1 MAKDTYKAT
10 ERRLYALPIL
20 REKLQED
27 KEKLEEIRTHG
38 TPQHSK
44 GIVRYS
50 RTGIRL
56 SPEEILDGIIK
67 DMEATIAAD
76 QYEIDTVEK
85 ALSHVK
91 DDPFYSAIE
100 AKYFEGLDDEDVAE
114 DLNCGTT
121 QLILSRLVDTF
132 ISKISL
138 TMLPVPN
145 PHNTACVLSWEE
157 ARRWQS
163 RSSGY
168 SSS

>member
-1 MAKDTYKAT
+1 MGKNTWPDWDELIQKAVNAGRIQGAAMAKDTYKAT

-56 SPEEILDGIIK
+56 SPEEILDGVIK
-67 DMEATIAAD
+67 DLEATIASD
-76 QYEIDTVEK
+76 QYEIEIVER
-85 ALSHVK
+85 ALDHIKS
-91 DDPFYSAIE
+91 DPFYLSIE
-100 AKYFEGLDDEDVAE
+100 EKYFKGLDDEDIAK

-121 QLILSRLVDTF
+121 QLWKQRGRL
-132 ISKISL
+132 L
-138 TMLPVPN
+138 RAL
-145 PHNTACVLSWEE
+145 AVLLYGSQ
-157 ARRWQS
+157 AAS
-163 RSSGY
+163 
-168 SSS
+168 

>member
-1 MAKDTYKAT
+1 MCGAA
-10 ERRLYALPIL
+10 
-20 REKLQED
+20 
-27 KEKLEEIRTHG
+27 LEEIRTHG

-121 QLILSRLVDTF
+121 QLWKQRGRLVRALAVF
-132 ISKISL
+132 LYGSQAA
-138 TMLPVPN
+138 M
-145 PHNTACVLSWEE
+145 
-157 ARRWQS
+157 
-163 RSSGY
+163 
-168 SSS
+168 

>member
-10 ERRLYALPIL
+10 ERRLYAPPPFSE
-20 REKLQED
+20 RKLQED

-76 QYEIDTVEK
+76 ST
-85 ALSHVK
+85 
-91 DDPFYSAIE
+91 
-100 AKYFEGLDDEDVAE
+100 
-114 DLNCGTT
+114 
-121 QLILSRLVDTF
+121 R
-132 ISKISL
+132 
-138 TMLPVPN
+138 
-145 PHNTACVLSWEE
+145 
-157 ARRWQS
+157 
-163 RSSGY
+163 
-168 SSS
+168 

>member
-1 MAKDTYKAT
+1 MGKNTWPDWDELIQKAVNAGRIQGAAMAKDTYKAT

-85 ALSHVK
+85 ALAHVK

-121 QLILSRLVDTF
+121 QLWKQRGRLVRALAVF
-132 ISKISL
+132 LYGSQAA
-138 TMLPVPN
+138 M
-145 PHNTACVLSWEE
+145 
-157 ARRWQS
+157 
-163 RSSGY
+163 
-168 SSS
+168 

>member
-1 MAKDTYKAT
+1 MGKNTWPDWDELIQKAVNAGRIQGAAMAKDTYKAT

-20 REKLQED
+20 
-27 KEKLEEIRTHG
+27 
-38 TPQHSK
+38 HSK

-121 QLILSRLVDTF
+121 QLWKQRGRLVRALAVF
-132 ISKISL
+132 LYGSQAA
-138 TMLPVPN
+138 M
-145 PHNTACVLSWEE
+145 
-157 ARRWQS
+157 
-163 RSSGY
+163 
-168 SSS
+168 